1 MANTSITR
9 ADALAYAIDACYD
22 NPEVVKTLMRMYASI
37 TKPRSA
43 SAKVPSRARRE
54 NEKISYD
61 LHALA
66 LRSDSV
72 TFDTAWVVAN
82 DTRVRTPQKAT
93 AVMRVAVEMGLFRK
107 VVTPHGSKNVI
118 TFEPLVNGQ

>member
-9 ADALAYAIDACYD
+9 AQALAYAIDACAD
-22 NPEVVKTLMRMYASI
+22 NPEVVKVLFKMHSSI

-43 SAKVPSRARRE
+43 TSKVPSRARCE
-54 NEKISYD
+54 NEKISYA
-61 LHALA
+61 LHTLALA
-66 LRSDSV
+66 SDAT

-93 AVMRVAVEMGLFRK
+93 AVMRVAVELNLFRK
-107 VVTPHGSKNVI
+107 VVTPRGSKNVI
-118 TFEPLVNGQ
+118 TFEPLVNGE